1 MTSCF
6 RFASLADSQAPSVS
20 CGAFRA
26 WLAGEPRW
34 PAEEID
40 TLVVA
45 VGEAVRNVVE
55 HAYSHNDSGSVT
67 ITAGLVSHPYGRT
80 QAIIVIRDQGLWRGV
95 HASAV
100 HHPRGLRL
108 MRGCTESLKI
118 DRAFDGT
125 RVTMLSRPVQL
136 SAPT

>member
-1 MTSCF
+1 
-6 RFASLADSQAPSVS
+6 VS
-20 CGAFRA
+20 CRAFRA

-55 HAYSHNDSGSVT
+55 HAYSGNDFGSVS
-67 ITAGLVSHPYGRT
+67 ITAGLVSHPYGRA
-80 QAIIVIRDQGLWRGV
+80 QALIVIRDHGLWRGV
-95 HASAV
+95 HSSAV
-100 HHPRGLRL
+100 HRPRGLRL

-118 DRAFDGT
+118 DRACDGT
-125 RVTMLSRPVQL
+125 RVTMLSRPVKL